1 MAEFVLVV
9 ANGEF
14 PSDEL
19 FGTLI
24 EQADF
29 TIALDGAADRFEG
42 WDVVIGDLDSIEN
55 REGHEAMNNQNDS
68 DLAKALK
75 KYDVD
80 AVVGIAGGRLDH
92 QLQAYTSLVESNSDA
107 ILYLDGWRA
116 CRIPDEGLNI
126 ELKSGSICALFALGP
141 VESVTLTGCEFEMSN
156 ENLNTGTK
164 GVGNSAKGGNV
175 EISHAAGDLL
185 FIWSA

>member
-42 WDVVIGDLDSIEN
+42 WDVVIGDLDSIESS
-55 REGHEAMNNQNDS
+55 EGLDAMDNQDDS

-116 CRIPDEGLNI
+116 CRVPKEGLNV
-126 ELKSGSICALFALGP
+126 ELEGGSICALFALGP
-141 VESVTLTGCEFEMSN
+141 VESVNLTGCEFEMSN

-164 GVGNSAKGGNV
+164 GVGNSALGGNV
-175 EISHAAGDLL
+175 EISHKSGDLL

>member
-19 FGTLI
+19 FEALI

-42 WDVVIGDLDSIEN
+42 WDVVIGDLDSIKS
-55 REGHEAMNNQNDS
+55 REGLETTDNQDDS

-116 CRIPDEGLNI
+116 CRVPDEGISI
-126 ELKSGSICALFALGP
+126 ELESRSICALFALGP
-141 VESVTLTGCEFEMSN
+141 VESVTLSGCEFEMNN

-164 GVGNSAKGGNV
+164 GVGNTAKGGAV
-175 EISHAAGDLL
+175 EISHATGDLL
-185 FIWSA
+185 FVWST